1 MVKEDYYTLKEVLTE
16 LRREI
21 KDLKKKIMANTE
33 RIVEIDSRL
42 KVYRDAEPE
51 DFKVFSPRNAEAVHR
66 EEIQQIKKERE
77 ALEEQN
83 REWNQRKA
91 TLGKYAGKL
100 EKVLKSRDENS
111 CLERETA
118 DSLQSSSI
126 EALEHLVH
134 KIEQSS
140 SLIPK
145 NPVQA
150 RQDLAV
156 IGRNLQETVDKIRDT
171 VWII

>member
-21 KDLKKKIMANTE
+21 KDLKKKITANTE

-77 ALEEQN
+77 ALEEQP
-83 REWNQRKA
+83 W
-91 TLGKYAGKL
+91 
-100 EKVLKSRDENS
+100 ENMQGNW
-111 CLERETA
+111 R
-118 DSLQSSSI
+118 
-126 EALEHLVH
+126 
-134 KIEQSS
+134 
-140 SLIPK
+140 
-145 NPVQA
+145 
-150 RQDLAV
+150 RY
-156 IGRNLQETVDKIRDT
+156 
-171 VWII
+171 